1 MVFISR
7 FDIFEKNRNIYHA
20 RTVLTDEGLG
30 YEPVNNGISEVYV
43 NTAVKDDTTLSE
55 LMECFEKE
63 KVDNAKF
70 PNLTKEVKY
79 YKENKKGVNRM
90 CQIVEDYAKEKA
102 DFQKALAIVEDI
114 ENLMETSGMTEKQA
128 CKALK
133 RTLKAY
139 RDAKKLLSANEIL
152 V

>member
-102 DFQKALAIVEDI
+102 DFQKALDI
-114 ENLMETSGMTEKQA
+114 ITE
-128 CKALK
+128 LK
-133 RTLKAY
+133 
-139 RDAKKLLSANEIL
+139 KKY
-152 V
+152 